1 MKVTSAMLFMAVVG
15 SSVGMLLRDA
25 QTEDRHERQ
34 VAVVD
39 TDTAAAN
46 RASAASVPQTA
57 PVSQAAPVPATQ
69 PAPATAATTQTVRTV
84 GAQPAAPA
92 PSANATAAPSA
103 APDTQTTDLAANTTT
118 VVQTTGQPPLG
129 TLPDPNAQIK
139 VEPAAASAKP
149 QSVAALQPGN
159 PVPVGDPQAPGQ
171 ETVVVVKPQ
180 SSEPKINPAD
190 VTDDQLE
197 LMIGQLL
204 ILGFDGNEA
213 GQPAP
218 KRIAKHLAA
227 GRLGGVVFF
236 GRNIKSAK
244 AVQGLTGMFLSEGL
258 KSGHVPLIAIDQEGG
273 EVQRLH
279 SKHGVDDVPPAS
291 DIAKE
296 GPKAALSVYSAMAR
310 SLKEFG
316 FNLNFGPVVDVNI
329 NPANPIIGA
338 RGRSFSTNPDVVTEF
353 AAAFILAHA
362 DQGILTS
369 VKHFPGH
376 GSSTRDSHKG
386 QVDISKTWKVKEE
399 LKPYK
404 ELIKT
409 GMVDMIMTGHLNLN
423 MYSSPDDPRPAS
435 LSPMLINEL
444 LRSPDQLGY
453 QGVVI
458 TDDLEMKAVRNKW
471 TFEERLI
478 MALKAGNDI
487 LLNANSI
494 GFEAD
499 LSEKAIKYLVSAARD
514 DSVLLNRII
523 QSYTRVITLKQRL
536 VGVGGGVAE
545 IGG

>member
-15 SSVGMLLRDA
+15 SSVGMLLRNA

-34 VAVVD
+34 VAVAE
-39 TDTAAAN
+39 TNTAAVTPAPSPSVQ
-46 RASAASVPQTA
+46 SAPTVRQAPAPEPQTEIVRSFSAQPTGSIPSTKTAPAPQTA
-57 PVSQAAPVPATQ
+57 
-69 PAPATAATTQTVRTV
+69 APAAD
-84 GAQPAAPA
+84 PP
-92 PSANATAAPSA
+92 
-103 APDTQTTDLAANTTT
+103 TQTTDLTANTTT

-129 TLPDPNAQIK
+129 TLPDPNADVT
-139 VEPAAASAKP
+139 VEPAAARAKR
-149 QSVAALQPGN
+149 QSVAALQPSD
-159 PVPVGDPQAPGQ
+159 PVPLGDPQAPGQ
-171 ETVVVVKPQ
+171 ETIVVVAKPPVTVPELTQ
-180 SSEPKINPAD
+180 AD
-190 VTDDQLE
+190 VSDEKLE
-197 LMIGQLL
+197 KMIGQLL
-204 ILGFDGNEA
+204 VLGFDGNRA
-213 GQPAP
+213 SQAAP
-218 KRIAKHLAA
+218 KRIAEHLAN

-244 AVQGLTGMFLSEGL
+244 DVRGLTSMFLSEGL

-291 DIAKE
+291 AIAKE
-296 GPKAALSVYSAMAR
+296 DPKTALTVYSAMAR

-316 FNLNFGPVVDVNI
+316 FNFNLGPVIDVNI
-329 NPANPIIGA
+329 NPTNPIIGA
-338 RGRSFSTNPDVVTEF
+338 RGRSFSKNPDVVTEY

-376 GSSTRDSHKG
+376 GSSTRDSHEG

-409 GMVDMIMTGHLNLN
+409 GLVDTIMTGHLNLN
-423 MYSSPDDPRPAS
+423 MYSTPEDPRPAT

-444 LRSPDQLGY
+444 LRAPDQLGY
-453 QGVVI
+453 DGVVI

-494 GFEAD
+494 GFEVD
-499 LSEKAIKYLVSAARD
+499 LSEKAIGYLLAAARED
-514 DSVLLNRII
+514 TVLLNRIV
-523 QSYTRVITLKQRL
+523 QSHARVIKLKKRL

>member
-15 SSVGMLLRDA
+15 SSVGMLLRNA

-39 TDTAAAN
+39 TNTAA
-46 RASAASVPQTA
+46 VT
-57 PVSQAAPVPATQ
+57 
-69 PAPATAATTQTVRTV
+69 PAPGVSVQSAPTV
-84 GAQPAAPA
+84 QKAPA
-92 PSANATAAPSA
+92 PEPKTEIVRSFSAQPTGSIPSTTTAPAPQAAAPTA
-103 APDTQTTDLAANTTT
+103 EPKTQTTDLAANTTT

-129 TLPDPNAQIK
+129 TLPDPNADVT
-139 VEPAAASAKP
+139 VEPAAARSKR
-149 QSVAALQPGN
+149 QSVAAVQPSD
-159 PVPVGDPQAPGQ
+159 PVPLGDPQAPGQ
-171 ETVVVVKPQ
+171 ETIVVVAKPPVTAPELTQ
-180 SSEPKINPAD
+180 AD
-190 VTDDQLE
+190 VSDEKLE
-197 LMIGQLL
+197 KMIGQLL
-204 ILGFDGNEA
+204 VLGFDGNKA
-213 GQPAP
+213 SQAAP
-218 KRIAKHLAA
+218 KRIAKHLAK

-244 AVQGLTGMFLSEGL
+244 DVRGLTSMFLSQGL

-291 DIAKE
+291 AIAKE
-296 GPKAALSVYSAMAR
+296 DPKTALTVYSAMAR

-316 FNLNFGPVVDVNI
+316 FNFNLGPVIDVNV
-329 NPANPIIGA
+329 NPTNPIIGA
-338 RGRSFSTNPDVVTEF
+338 RGRSFSKNPDVVTEY

-376 GSSTRDSHKG
+376 GSSTRDSHEG
-386 QVDISKTWKVKEE
+386 EVDISKTWKVKEE

-409 GMVDMIMTGHLNLN
+409 GLVDTIMTGHLNLN
-423 MYSSPDDPRPAS
+423 MYSTPEDPRPAT

-444 LRSPDQLGY
+444 LRAPDQLGY
-453 QGVVI
+453 DGVVI

-478 MALKAGNDI
+478 MALKAGNDL

-494 GFEAD
+494 GFEVD
-499 LSEKAIKYLVSAARD
+499 LSEKAIGYLRTAARED
-514 DSVLLNRII
+514 TVLLNRIV
-523 QSYTRVITLKQRL
+523 QSHARVIKLKKRL
-536 VGVGGGVAE
+536 VGVGGGIAE